1 MMRRNTFAAV
11 LQVAAM
17 VLIVAGA
24 FALVWQAG
32 VIAVGVVLLLVGLD
46 VEDDG

>member
-1 MMRRNTFAAV
+1 MRRNTFAAV
-11 LQVAAM
+11 LQGAAV

-32 VIAVGVVLLLVGLD
+32 VIAVGVALLLVGLD
-46 VEDDG
+46 IESDT

>member
-1 MMRRNTFAAV
+1 MRRNTFAAV
-11 LQVAAM
+11 LQAAAL

-32 VIAVGVVLLLVGLD
+32 VIAVGVVLLLVGLA
-46 VEDDG
+46 VEGDG